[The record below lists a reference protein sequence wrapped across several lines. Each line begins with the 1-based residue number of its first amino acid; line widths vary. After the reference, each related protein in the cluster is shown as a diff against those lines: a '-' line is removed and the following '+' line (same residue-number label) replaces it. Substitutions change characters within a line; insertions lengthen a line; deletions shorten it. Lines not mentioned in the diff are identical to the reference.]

1 MDRLI
6 GKYNRPENVLFISSY
21 PEKRARYSQK
31 VCAVGGFTKNT
42 IQALQ
47 TQNPKTNYVVVTVKI
62 DGKQEIY
69 EEDGILILRVLDRD
83 NPLSYFPTIRQLFAF
98 DKIKRIVTEFEF
110 GSFGGIQNASLFL
123 IVPLILKLIGKK
135 QVFVMHQVIE
145 NLDELTGHLGWSLND
160 PRKYVYNP
168 LLRIF
173 YTLVYHVCDRLVVTE
188 EVFKKR
194 LQAIVHK
201 LDKVITIPHGVDT
214 HLPVIEPNTAKKAL
228 GIAPDKKVI
237 LYFGY
242 LSWYKGADLFF
253 KYAKKMANPDYHF
266 VLAGGPSFTNVHKP
280 HYKKYLDLFINP
292 PKNIQI
298 TGFVPEDKMSLYFSA
313 ADLVVLPYRT
323 MMSSSGPL
331 SLAFS
336 FEKPLIMSE
345 KMKEYV
351 FTHDFSS
358 ILKKLGLKTSDLFF
372 PLTTKNFE
380 EKVLTHKEHL
390 LSAFSSQMKGARS
403 HDNIAKY
410 YSKLINELL
419 IINTKADTMNKY
431 AFRLKF

>member
-6 GKYNRPENVLFISSY
+6 EKYNRPENVLFISSY

-47 TQNPKTNYVVVTVKI
+47 AQDPKKNYVVVTVKI
-62 DGKQEIY
+62 DGKQEMY
-69 EEDGILILRVLDRD
+69 EEDGMLILRVLDRD
-83 NPLSYFPTIRQLFAF
+83 NPLSYFPTIRQLLAF
-98 DKIKRIVTEFEF
+98 DKINLVITEFEF

-160 PRKYVYNP
+160 PRKYLYNP
-168 LLRIF
+168 LLRVF

-194 LQAIVHK
+194 IQSIVHTS
-201 LDKVITIPHGVDT
+201 DKVITIPHGVDT
-214 HLPVIEPNTAKKAL
+214 HLPIIDSHIAKKTL
-228 GIAPDKKVI
+228 GISPNKKVI

-253 KYAKKMANPDYHF
+253 KFAKKMANSNYHF
-266 VLAGGPSFTNVHKP
+266 ILAGGPSFTNVHKP

-298 TGFVPEDKMSLYFSA
+298 TGFVPEDKISLYFSA

-345 KMKEYV
+345 KMKDYV
-351 FTHDFSS
+351 KTKDFYTAMNELKLSHEDIFFKLNNKS
-358 ILKKLGLKTSDLFF
+358 FSMALQKNHSQLVQFSRHMKKLREFDTIGKKYMSVIAQLSSNNSIYF
-372 PLTTKNFE
+372 PTRITN
-380 EKVLTHKEHL
+380 
-390 LSAFSSQMKGARS
+390 
-403 HDNIAKY
+403 
-410 YSKLINELL
+410 SKR
-419 IINTKADTMNKY
+419 
-431 AFRLKF
+431 FV